1 MIDDDTNNDQ
11 TPGSIFSKV
20 KQMFSPWYSTDSDAS
35 IQSLPETPLKSESE
49 TPLNSQRRLDA
60 LHSSHRDID
69 DDTNAKLAM
78 FFQQKGSEPLN
89 EIEMEGV
96 RSLLS
101 RSSKATPVKVE
112 QSPDDSIVLKNVKEA
127 DSTLSTPSFKPTYN
141 ESKVERAG
149 TPKRRVVYDYSGFPS
164 PYRTSRLKSSL
175 KIKQEV
181 TEPKKEEHIE
191 VKEPKKLSNTA
202 SALLSFI
209 ESNEPKQET
218 KQEEKKELDFSNP
231 YAREKKAV
239 IKKLSPLEQLEKSLN
254 SIENKYKPAKSS
266 SLRESVSMD
275 DSMEVDNESI
285 PDDKTEE
292 DDKKEKEEIQEKKTQ
307 GFMFAPAS
315 SDKPLF
321 SFGQPVETV
330 EPKPKER
337 KPVESKPMQLTKP
350 VEKGLH
356 DPSGNLSC
364 NLPQL
369 TLSRPSQVTR
379 PSSSSEHVALTPRS
393 ITAESDFQFP
403 NALDSGVGVKDVD
416 EQRVKVLKDL
426 FSF

>member
-1 MIDDDTNNDQ
+1 MMDDDTNNHQ

-49 TPLNSQRRLDA
+49 TPLNSQRHLDA
-60 LHSSHRDID
+60 LHSSHSDND
-69 DDTNAKLAM
+69 DDTNAKLAK
-78 FFQQKGSEPLN
+78 FFRQKGSEPLN

-101 RSSKATPVKVE
+101 RSSKGTPVKVE
-112 QSPDDSIVLKNVKEA
+112 QSPDDSIVLKNFKET

-141 ESKVERAG
+141 ESKVERSG
-149 TPKRRVVYDYSGFPS
+149 TPKKRIVYDYSGFPS

-181 TEPKKEEHIE
+181 TEQKKEEHIKVE
-191 VKEPKKLSNTA
+191 EPKKLSNTA

-209 ESNEPKQET
+209 ENNEPKQET

-239 IKKLSPLEQLEKSLN
+239 IKRPSPLEQLEKSLN
-254 SIENKYKPAKSS
+254 SIENKYKPVKSS

-285 PDDKTEE
+285 PDDKKEE
-292 DDKKEKEEIQEKKTQ
+292 ENKKEKEEIQEKKTQ
-307 GFMFAPAS
+307 GFMSAPAS

-321 SFGQPVETV
+321 SFGQPVGTV
-330 EPKPKER
+330 EP

-350 VEKGLH
+350 VEKVLH
-356 DPSGNLSC
+356 DPSSKLSG

-369 TLSRPSQVTR
+369 TLSRPSQVTL

-393 ITAESDFQFP
+393 ITAELDFQFP
-403 NALDSGVGVKDVD
+403 NALDSGVGVKDID